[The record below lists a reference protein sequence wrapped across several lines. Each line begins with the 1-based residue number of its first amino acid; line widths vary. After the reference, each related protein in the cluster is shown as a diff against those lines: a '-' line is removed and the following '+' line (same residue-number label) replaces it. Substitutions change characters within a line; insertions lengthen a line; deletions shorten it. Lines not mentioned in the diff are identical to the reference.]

1 MDNNMKELS
10 PDKFHLQA
18 KMQEWLEA
26 NQEIYTN
33 FKSKIQ
39 SILKNL
45 LCDNH
50 SKQIDDE
57 TNKLQSII
65 LEIMTTEEG
74 VTTDELIDKFSNAIK
89 DGNVSACCLYC
100 YLELDNGF
108 KEIEYAMSKFEQSED
123 AKYIKEGIHAYWED
137 KKREMCYNNRFATLA
152 CRIFTLV
159 GTGGPAPWRW
169 PFPDR

>member
-1 MDNNMKELS
+1 MKELHHDNYPS
-10 PDKFHLQA
+10 QSE
-18 KMQEWLEA
+18 MQEWLEA
-26 NQEIYTN
+26 NREIYTD

-74 VTTDELIDKFSNAIK
+74 AATDEMIDKFSNAIE

-108 KEIEYAMSKFEQSED
+108 KEIEYAMTKFEQSED
-123 AKYIKEGIHAYWED
+123 AKYIKEGIHAYWGRTRNVKL
-137 KKREMCYNNRFATLA
+137 KKQLT
-152 CRIFTLV
+152 RI
-159 GTGGPAPWRW
+159 
-169 PFPDR
+169 

>member
-1 MDNNMKELS
+1 MDDDMKELHHDNYPS
-10 PDKFHLQA
+10 QSE
-18 KMQEWLEA
+18 MQEWLEA
-26 NQEIYTN
+26 NREIYTD

-45 LCDNH
+45 LCDNY

-74 VTTDELIDKFSNAIK
+74 AATDELIDKFSNAIK

-108 KEIEYAMSKFEQSED
+108 KEIENM
-123 AKYIKEGIHAYWED
+123 
-137 KKREMCYNNRFATLA
+137 
-152 CRIFTLV
+152 
-159 GTGGPAPWRW
+159 P
-169 PFPDR
+169 

>member
-1 MDNNMKELS
+1 MKELHHDNYPS
-10 PDKFHLQA
+10 QSE
-18 KMQEWLEA
+18 MQEWLEA
-26 NQEIYTN
+26 NREIYTD

-45 LCDNH
+45 LCDNY

-100 YLELDNGF
+100 YLELDNGGKATRLF
-108 KEIEYAMSKFEQSED
+108 QRELKTVSKRIEAEERFPEEQK
-123 AKYIKEGIHAYWED
+123 AKLSL
-137 KKREMCYNNRFATLA
+137 YNFIT
-152 CRIFTLV
+152 
-159 GTGGPAPWRW
+159 
-169 PFPDR
+169 

>member
-1 MDNNMKELS
+1 MKELHHDNYPS
-10 PDKFHLQA
+10 QSE
-18 KMQEWLEA
+18 MQEWLEA
-26 NQEIYTN
+26 NREIYTD

-74 VTTDELIDKFSNAIK
+74 AATDEMIDKFSNAIE
-89 DGNVSACCLYC
+89 DGNVSAC
-100 YLELDNGF
+100 LDNGF
-108 KEIEYAMSKFEQSED
+108 KEIEYAMTKFEQSED
-123 AKYIKEGIHAYWED
+123 AKIY
-137 KKREMCYNNRFATLA
+137 
-152 CRIFTLV
+152 
-159 GTGGPAPWRW
+159 
-169 PFPDR
+169 